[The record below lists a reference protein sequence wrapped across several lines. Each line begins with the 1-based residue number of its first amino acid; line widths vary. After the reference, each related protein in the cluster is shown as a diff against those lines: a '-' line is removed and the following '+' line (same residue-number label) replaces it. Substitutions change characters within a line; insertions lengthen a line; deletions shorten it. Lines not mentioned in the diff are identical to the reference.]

1 MTLYPE
7 DKVDGGV
14 LENPGIPLIFRIP
27 TRYKPE
33 KNSHL
38 NNLAKPLPRP
48 PILRADSAPPQCS
61 GTASNS
67 WSVLG
72 GQVTATSNVGFLPIA
87 IRPKIGSR
95 TSTMGSDTP
104 AQQTHLPGTQVANN
118 STGTI
123 SRAARSSPDMAQG
136 RSTAVRGLS
145 QGSYTQL
152 SGLMCEVYRTTG
164 RGPPALVGA
173 TTTILGDKLYV
184 FGGRTVSGSTLGPLT
199 SDLHELDLIRRH
211 WTKLEATGDIPLPRY
226 FHSMCALGGTKMVC
240 YGGMSL
246 ASNQSAGANQQQPET
261 IVMSDVYIYDV
272 HTRKPRMDL
281 YSAPE
286 ERLWSLQEYD
296 RTFSSSIDGQN

>member
-1 MTLYPE
+1 
-7 DKVDGGV
+7 
-14 LENPGIPLIFRIP
+14 
-27 TRYKPE
+27 
-33 KNSHL
+33 
-38 NNLAKPLPRP
+38 
-48 PILRADSAPPQCS
+48 
-61 GTASNS
+61 
-67 WSVLG
+67 
-72 GQVTATSNVGFLPIA
+72 
-87 IRPKIGSR
+87 
-95 TSTMGSDTP
+95 MGSDTP

-272 HTRKPRMDL
+272 HTRVWTFILTQNPPQGRYAHCACIL
-281 YSAPE
+281 PSSATFASQLAP
-286 ERLWSLQEYD
+286 LSVLQHKSSTRSPNGRRISINHVGTGGAEMVIVGGARRQKQLH
-296 RTFSSSIDGQN
+296 RTS